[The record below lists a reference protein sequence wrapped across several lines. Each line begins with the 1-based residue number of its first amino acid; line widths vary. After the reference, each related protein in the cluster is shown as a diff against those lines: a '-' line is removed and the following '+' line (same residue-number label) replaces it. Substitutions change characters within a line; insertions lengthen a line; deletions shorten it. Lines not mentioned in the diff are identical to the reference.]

1 MSRVADARTDFCF
14 PGGHEMEFN
23 PTRLQ
28 SARKRQGLTI
38 TALSSSTRLSTKSLS
53 SYENGHSAPTEETV
67 SILALALRVAPSFLV
82 GTDLDEVPE
91 GAVSFRAL
99 SKMTARQR
107 DRGLAAGRIAI
118 LINDWIQ
125 SRFALPASD
134 LPTLTGRAPE
144 AAAQE
149 LRARWGLGERPIR
162 NVVHLLE
169 AHGVRLYSLTHDNHN
184 LDAFCTSWRGQPF
197 VFLNTTK
204 SGERGRFD
212 AAHELGHLILHAEHA
227 HPEGPIAE
235 AEANR
240 FAAAFLMPAAGVY
253 AQRLHNARAA
263 TIIEAKVKWG
273 VAAMALAHRA
283 NELGLMTEWAYRTAC
298 VDLSR
303 QGYRRGEPDG
313 IERES
318 SQLLRK
324 VLQQLH
330 AEKQGIATIAADLGL
345 PTAELRDHMF
355 GLAPTVVE
363 GTGREVPGR
372 GQLRLVE

>member
-1 MSRVADARTDFCF
+1 
-14 PGGHEMEFN
+14 MEIN

-28 SARKRQGLTI
+28 TARKRHGLTI
-38 TALSSSTRLSTKSLS
+38 TALSKETGFSTKSLS
-53 SYENGHSAPTEETV
+53 SYENGRAAPTGETV
-67 SILALALRVAPSFLV
+67 GILASTLRVAPSFLV
-82 GTDLDEVPE
+82 GSDLDEVPD
-91 GAVSFRAL
+91 GAVSFRAM

-118 LINDWIQ
+118 LLNDWIEA
-125 SRFALPASD
+125 RFTLPAPD
-134 LPTLTGRAPE
+134 IPTLTGRAPKT
-144 AAAQE
+144 AAQE
-149 LRARWGLGERPIR
+149 VRARWGLGERPIK

-169 AHGVRLYSLTHDNHN
+169 AHGVCVYSLTYENQN
-184 LDAFCTSWRGQPF
+184 LDAFCTTWRGRPF

-212 AAHELGHLILHAEHA
+212 AAHELGHLVLHGEHA
-227 HPEGPIAE
+227 HPEGPAAE

-253 AQRLHNARAA
+253 SQRLGNARAA
-263 TIIEAKVKWG
+263 SIIAAKTTWG

-303 QGYRRGEPDG
+303 LGYRRGEPRG

-318 SQLLRK
+318 SQLLLK

-330 AEKQGIATIAADLGL
+330 AERQGVATIAAELGL
-345 PTAELRDHMF
+345 PTDELREHMF
-355 GLAPTVVE
+355 GLAPTVVHGAGQE
-363 GTGREVPGR
+363 SPGR
-372 GQLRLVE
+372 GRLRLVE